1 MAFNPSKRMKG
12 EEEGELNLNLNPMM
26 DMFAV
31 LIPALLMM
39 SVVVE
44 ISIINVSAPSIGG
57 EPGAQQ
63 KAPDKPP
70 LNLTVTIQDNGY
82 AISTTSGPEPGPD
95 GSVDPKKPTIPV
107 QERTILCSRY
117 RGTRPP
123 PRSRN
128 MDRAICPQD
137 DPYAKKSFVVY
148 DLEALTRKVME
159 IKNKY
164 PEERRI
170 IIAGSRDV
178 EYEAVVDVMD
188 STRDYKEKNGEIK
201 PLFDEVVLSPGM

>member
-1 MAFNPSKRMKG
+1 VSFNPSKRMKG

-44 ISIINVSAPSIGG
+44 ISVINVSAPSIGG
-57 EPGAQQ
+57 GDTSNQ
-63 KAPDKPP
+63 KPPDKPP
-70 LNLTVTIQDNGY
+70 LNLTVTITDLGF
-82 AISTTSGPEPGPD
+82 AVSTTSGPIPGPD

-107 QERTILCSRY
+107 AERTILCSKF

-123 PRSRN
+123 PRNRN
-128 MDRAICPQD
+128 ADRAECPKD
-137 DPYAKKSFVVY
+137 DPYARKSFIVY
-148 DLEALTRKVME
+148 DLAALTKLVTDL
-159 IKNKY
+159 KDKY
-164 PEERRI
+164 PDERRI
-170 IIAGSRDV
+170 IIGGTREV
-178 EYEAVVDVMD
+178 EFEAVVDVMD
-188 STRDYKEKNGEIK
+188 ATRDYQEKNGDIK